1 MGLDCLLWIAVLYFW
16 LIHGRG
22 ISADISRVSILCDK
36 AALCPLFPLSIVFV
50 WRMGQESMAAVVVSV
65 GSAFPKLT
73 TAYSF
78 KSTET
83 RTQTK
88 PLMTAGRDASNS
100 PHVLVSVFTC
110 KCSNINHPTVTSPN
124 PKRQLKP
131 TNHYR
136 RVGPLPSPPFILL
149 ALQKKSQLC
158 CHSIWILK
166 QSHRHAF
173 FSIIQRDISKRWERN
188 WAYRKNFIQLVSV
201 CKKENLLREK
211 GLWWDFP

>member
-1 MGLDCLLWIAVLYFW
+1 MAVFFLVLGIDDGIVSCWVMELDCLLWIAVLYFW

-36 AALCPLFPLSIVFV
+36 AALCPLFPLSFVFV
-50 WRMGQESMAAVVVSV
+50 WRMEQESTAAVVVSV

-83 RTQTK
+83 CTQANL
-88 PLMTAGRDASNS
+88 LMTAGQDACNS

-110 KCSNINHPTVTSPN
+110 KCSNINHPTITSPN

-131 TNHYR
+131 TNHSR
-136 RVGPLPSPPFILL
+136 RVGPLPGPPSILF
-149 ALQKKSQLC
+149 ALQKKSQQC
-158 CHSIWILK
+158 CNSIWIQK
-166 QSHRHAF
+166 QSHWHACF
-173 FSIIQRDISKRWERN
+173 
-188 WAYRKNFIQLVSV
+188 
-201 CKKENLLREK
+201 
-211 GLWWDFP
+211 